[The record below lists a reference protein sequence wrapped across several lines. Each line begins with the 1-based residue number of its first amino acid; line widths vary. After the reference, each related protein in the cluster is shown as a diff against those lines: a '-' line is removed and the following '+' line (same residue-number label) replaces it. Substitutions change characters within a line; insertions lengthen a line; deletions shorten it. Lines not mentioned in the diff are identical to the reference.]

1 MPATPTQLEKL
12 ASGLRIVWSDGQVRE
27 YAARELREAC
37 PCATCREKRNAPPP
51 PPEVLPVLQ
60 RGEGG
65 PLEIAGMRPTGNYAY
80 NIRFSDGHDSGLYTL
95 DLLRELGTQA
105 SSG

>member
-1 MPATPTQLEKL
+1 MHPTPTQLEKL
-12 ASGLRIVWSDGQVRE
+12 PGGLRIEWSDGAVLQ

-60 RGEGG
+60 AGEGG

-95 DLLRELGTQA
+95 ELLRELGSELT
-105 SSG
+105 SD